1 MSVSFEEFSH
11 FSLVFFMKFAQVKHG
26 RDQCI
31 VRTPDGTDV
40 QTSHESTSASAS
52 GPSRTRASTRD
63 GRQDV
68 TDRGLPRSRSAQ
80 EMKEKEREIE
90 KEIEREKEK
99 GKEKEKERKEGQ
111 TKTTL
116 PLNPY
121 ARYATITTSS
131 KNFDISTN
139 STLNSVSST
148 SSSFAVRSL
157 SAADLRVS
165 SSASNQFTR
174 LQAEG
179 LNTSFSTSISTSNTP
194 HLTASSPSPSPAPT
208 PLAVAV
214 SLNEESIVVIV
225 ASSPHIAMV
234 VDSSVSLKPGTEL
247 FTVALGP
254 KEKVFTLIIV
264 FDPLFYLQENC
275 PYYFNFLIIIIF
287 IFNYSII

>member
-1 MSVSFEEFSH
+1 MCPCLLR
-11 FSLVFFMKFAQVKHG
+11 SLVIFLLFFFIKFAQVKHG

-52 GPSRTRASTRD
+52 APSRTRASTRD

-111 TKTTL
+111 TKAPL

-131 KNFDISTN
+131 KNLDVSTN

-254 KEKVFTLIIV
+254 KEKVLH
-264 FDPLFYLQENC
+264 
-275 PYYFNFLIIIIF
+275 
-287 IFNYSII
+287 